1 MGSFQFNKK
10 YEKCIQ
16 IIYPKNNFNNSLNIF
31 TRDVET
37 LMDLKKIFSEVLNDN
52 QVSDQAEDLA
62 NYGKDWTKHF
72 TPNASLVLFPRNTA
86 EVQLIIKLCNQ
97 HKIEII
103 PSGGRTGLSAG
114 ATATNKEVILSLEKM
129 NKIKQFNP
137 LDQTLECEAGAIL
150 EDIQNT
156 AKDKG
161 YYYPVDFAARGSCQI
176 GGNLATN
183 AGGIKVIRYGLTRN
197 WVAGLTVVTGSGEIL
212 KINNGLIKNATG
224 YDLRHLFIG
233 SEGTLG
239 VITEVLL
246 KLTTTPKDLLVM
258 TFATP
263 TLDGI
268 MNIYKSFRDCLTLT
282 AFESYTDVCL
292 NYVEAAGRVK
302 SPLQEK
308 APYYL
313 LIEFENTDG
322 QMDKAMEVFEQCMEA
337 GWIIDGVI
345 SQNDQQSKDLWAL
358 REDITEAT
366 SVKHPYKN
374 DISVNIS
381 KVPIFLEQ
389 MTKIISEKHPDFEVA
404 WFGHIGDGNLHVNIL
419 KPDHLNSDE
428 FMKKCKEVDKEMFA
442 MIKTLGGS
450 VSAEHGVGLVKK
462 NYLDH
467 TRSGDEIKYMKQIK
481 SIFDPNGILNPGKLL
496 P

>member
-1 MGSFQFNKK
+1 MN
-10 YEKCIQ
+10 
-16 IIYPKNNFNNSLNIF
+16 
-31 TRDVET
+31 
-37 LMDLKKIFSEVLNDN
+37 LKKIFSKHLNDD
-52 QVSDQAEDLA
+52 QMKDSDSALET
-62 NYGKDWTKHF
+62 YGKDWTKHF
-72 TPNASLVLFPRNTA
+72 KPNASLVLFPKTT
-86 EVQLIIKLCNQ
+86 EDVQNIIKTCNEN
-97 HKIEII
+97 KIEII

-114 ATATNKEVILSLEKM
+114 ATATNGEVILSMEKM
-129 NKIKQFNP
+129 AKIHELNTI
-137 LDQTLECEAGAIL
+137 DQTLSCEAGTIL
-150 EDIQNT
+150 EDIQNY

-197 WVAGLTVVTGSGEIL
+197 WVAGITVVTGTGEVL
-212 KINNGLIKNATG
+212 KINNGLVKNATG

-246 KLTTTPKDLLVM
+246 RLTAPPKDLLVM

-263 TLDGI
+263 TLEGI
-268 MNIYKSFRDCLTLT
+268 MNVYQAFRDKIVLT

-322 QMDKAMEVFEQCMEA
+322 QMDLAMEVFESCLEK
-337 GWIIDGVI
+337 GWITDGVI
-345 SQNDQQSKDLWAL
+345 SQNEQQAKDLWAL

-366 SVKHPYKN
+366 SVKQPYKN
-374 DISVNIS
+374 DVSVNIS
-381 KVPIFLEQ
+381 KVPEFLTK
-389 MTKIISEKHPDFEVA
+389 MTQIIEEKHPSFEVA

-419 KPDHLNSDE
+419 KPDELTSDD
-428 FMKKCKEVDKEMFA
+428 FMKKCKEVDVEMFA
-442 MIKTLGGS
+442 MIKDLKGS
-450 VSAEHGVGLVKK
+450 ISAEHGVGLVKK

-467 TRSGDEIKYMKQIK
+467 TRSKIEIEYMRQVK
-481 SIFDPNGILNPGKLL
+481 SIFDPNNILNPGKLL

>member
-1 MGSFQFNKK
+1 
-10 YEKCIQ
+10 
-16 IIYPKNNFNNSLNIF
+16 
-31 TRDVET
+31 
-37 LMDLKKIFSEVLNDN
+37 MDLKAIFSKHLSDN
-52 QVSDQAEDLA
+52 QMNDSKEALET
-62 NYGKDWTKHF
+62 YGKDWTKHF
-72 TPNASLVLFPRNTA
+72 TPNASLVLFPKTT
-86 EVQLIIKLCNQ
+86 EDVQNIIKACNEN
-97 HKIEII
+97 KVEVI

-114 ATATNKEVILSLEKM
+114 ATATNGEVILSMEKM
-129 NKIKQFNP
+129 AKIQELNP
-137 LDQTLECEAGAIL
+137 IDQTLSCEAGAIL
-150 EDIQNT
+150 EDIQNF

-197 WVAGLTVVTGSGEIL
+197 WVAGITVVTGTGEVL
-212 KINNGLIKNATG
+212 KINNGLVKNATG

-246 KLTTTPKDLLVM
+246 RLTTPPKDLLVM

-263 TLDGI
+263 TLDSI
-268 MNIYKSFRDCLTLT
+268 MNAYQAFRGKLLLT

-292 NYVEAAGRVK
+292 SYVEAAGRVK

-313 LIEFENTDG
+313 LIEFENTEG
-322 QMDKAMEVFEQCMEA
+322 QMDLAMEVFESCMEKD
-337 GWIIDGVI
+337 WITDGVI
-345 SQNDQQSKDLWAL
+345 SQSEQQAKDLWAL

-381 KVPIFLEQ
+381 KVPDFLSK
-389 MTKIISEKHPDFEVA
+389 MTQIIKDKHPSFEVA

-419 KPDHLNSDE
+419 KPDELTSDD
-428 FMKKCKEVDKEMFA
+428 FMKKCKEVDVEMFA
-442 MIKTLGGS
+442 MIKDLNGS

-467 TRSGDEIKYMKQIK
+467 TRSETEIEYMKQIK
-481 SIFDPNGILNPGKLL
+481 SIFDPNNILNPGKLL

>member
-1 MGSFQFNKK
+1 
-10 YEKCIQ
+10 
-16 IIYPKNNFNNSLNIF
+16 
-31 TRDVET
+31 
-37 LMDLKKIFSEVLNDN
+37 MDLKKLFSKHLND
-52 QVSDQAEDLA
+52 DQMNDTQDALD

-72 TPNASLVLFPRNTA
+72 TPNASLVLFPRNTTD
-86 EVQLIIKLCNQ
+86 VQNIIKCCNEN
-97 HKIEII
+97 KIEVI

-114 ATATNKEVILSLEKM
+114 ATATNGEVILSLEKM
-129 NKIKQFNP
+129 AKIKEFNSV
-137 LDQTLECEAGAIL
+137 DQTILCEAGTIL
-150 EDIQNT
+150 EDIQNY

-197 WVAGLTVVTGSGEIL
+197 WVAGITVVTGTGEVL
-212 KINNGLIKNATG
+212 KINNGLVKNATG

-246 KLTTTPKDLLVM
+246 NVTTPPKDLLVM

-263 TLDGI
+263 TLEGI
-268 MNIYKSFRDCLTLT
+268 MNIYQAFRDKLVLT

-292 NYVEAAGRVK
+292 GYVEAAGRVK

-313 LIEFENTDG
+313 LVEFENTDG
-322 QMDKAMEVFEQCMEA
+322 QMDTAMEVFESCMEK
-337 GWIIDGVI
+337 GWIVDGVI
-345 SQNDQQSKDLWAL
+345 SQNEQQSKDLWAL

-366 SVKHPYKN
+366 SSKQPYKN

-381 KVPIFLEQ
+381 KVPEFLNK
-389 MTKIISEKHPDFEVA
+389 MTKLISEKHPSFEVA

-419 KPDHLNSDE
+419 KPDELTSED
-428 FMKKCKEVDKEMFA
+428 FMRKCKEVDVQMFA
-442 MIKTLGGS
+442 MIKDLNGS

-462 NYLDH
+462 NYLNH
-467 TRSGDEIKYMKQIK
+467 TRSQTEINYMKQIK
-481 SIFDPNGILNPGKLL
+481 SIFDPNNILNPGKLI